1 MITILFYNLILLCS
15 TFFIFLS
22 EKSRTFYDRY
32 ILVFIAFLIIFLP
45 SALRYG
51 VGTDYFN
58 YLEIYKNLSETINI
72 EYGFYYISKFLKFL
86 DADSQWLI
94 AILSFIITAAL
105 FLGLPKKYGWLMLL
119 TYLLLLY
126 LNSFN
131 TIRQAISIVFA
142 MWALKLYVDNKI
154 FWFTILL
161 IFGSLF
167 HKSILILIPVGYI
180 ALIPFTKLFTSYISF
195 VIIVIFSI
203 FIYFKSEVIIHI
215 IEFILNMT
223 NIEKYIL
230 YFSNSVHFAEREHG
244 TGIGMIVKILFSLYF
259 LLMGKYVIK
268 ENKRYLIIILLSY
281 LYVISSLISFK
292 IIIFER
298 MQLIFIIS
306 LVYCVYI
313 LWKIGVYKKL
323 NKIVIILF
331 ITFLWLAFLKD
342 SYGASTTYGDP
353 KINPYQSILDK

>member
-1 MITILFYNLILLCS
+1 
-15 TFFIFLS
+15 
-22 EKSRTFYDRY
+22 
-32 ILVFIAFLIIFLP
+32 
-45 SALRYG
+45 
-51 VGTDYFN
+51 
-58 YLEIYKNLSETINI
+58 
-72 EYGFYYISKFLKFL
+72 
-86 DADSQWLI
+86 
-94 AILSFIITAAL
+94 
-105 FLGLPKKYGWLMLL
+105 
-119 TYLLLLY
+119 
-126 LNSFN
+126 
-131 TIRQAISIVFA
+131 
-142 MWALKLYVDNKI
+142 
-154 FWFTILL
+154 
-161 IFGSLF
+161 
-167 HKSILILIPVGYI
+167 
-180 ALIPFTKLFTSYISF
+180 
-195 VIIVIFSI
+195 
-203 FIYFKSEVIIHI
+203 
-215 IEFILNMT
+215 MT

-259 LLMGKYVIK
+259 LLMSLKKINV
-268 ENKRYLIIILLSY
+268 ILLSY